1 MEDGEP
7 NAVPA
12 HQLNEE
18 GLPINPEDDPNETIP
33 PEILADMRAVWSVF

>member
-12 HQLNEE
+12 QQLNEE